1 MCEAPQY
8 IVRDLLKA
16 EGFTA
21 VEYVKLDIA
30 NPAAEGRLE
39 RQLATGTIDMGFN
52 FAAPVVVQID
62 AGDPIALLAGVHAGC
77 FELFGTDRV
86 RAIRDLKGK
95 TVAVSVLGA
104 AQQIYVASMVA
115 YIGLDPRKDVSFV
128 ASPAPEGIRLL
139 SEGKVDAYL
148 GFPPDPQ
155 ELRARKIGRVVVN
168 SAVDRPWS
176 QYFCCMVVGNKEF
189 VRRYPVAT
197 KRALRAI
204 LKATDLCAL
213 EPERAARSL
222 VDGGFTSRYDH
233 ALQTIKE
240 LPYDKWRLWN
250 PEDTM
255 RFYALRLHE
264 AGIIKSSPE
273 KIIARGTDW
282 RFLNELKRELKG

>member
-139 SEGKVDAYL
+139 SEGKWTPTS
-148 GFPPDPQ
+148 GSPPTRRSCAPG
-155 ELRARKIGRVVVN
+155 KSVV
-168 SAVDRPWS
+168 WS
-176 QYFCCMVVGNKEF
+176 S
-189 VRRYPVAT
+189 T
-197 KRALRAI
+197 
-204 LKATDLCAL
+204 
-213 EPERAARSL
+213 ARSTDPGPNTS
-222 VDGGFTSRYDH
+222 VAWWSGTRSSCGGIR
-233 ALQTIKE
+233 
-240 LPYDKWRLWN
+240 WR
-250 PEDTM
+250 
-255 RFYALRLHE
+255 R
-264 AGIIKSSPE
+264 S
-273 KIIARGTDW
+273 ARCAPS
-282 RFLNELKRELKG
+282 